1 MTALFVGEKRVEPVD
16 ERLFKI
22 KQSAQHYAS
31 TSSGLAGLSR
41 GGSAIAPAR
50 TANSTTWSVA
60 NATPTEQPNREPSKP
75 KEPAPPHEIVRRMK
89 KMLDVLHPRIEA
101 WWKGRGTEYPD
112 WCSEI
117 FLPHRAWYEIM
128 ATSPMVLKIEDEK
141 HPPEYCCYR
150 LIHSLSAICS
160 WRYTQGIYRFAPNFL
175 KELCSSPL
183 VGTVPVKLFFRLP
196 QWSIYVET
204 PGFTYKNEALHGFW
218 AQILERSDGD
228 YELNIVLN
236 LAKDLI
242 TGCFLLREGLTLREI
257 LAVSAQD
264 VGKDGAEC
272 DFLAEFFTPLFSLLL
287 YLCSQEPDI
296 VSARGKG
303 ERPENARLQNT
314 KRGWRLFPAAGPH
327 FWKIGDTFEHAVST
341 YRHALNRA
349 KRSGVSERVIRTHFR
364 CAHWHTYLTGPRPKP
379 GQKSNQKPVLHWLA
393 PMIVHGSRTT
403 PEPNEQ
409 PT

>member
-1 MTALFVGEKRVEPVD
+1 MTLYVNRKA
-16 ERLFKI
+16 
-22 KQSAQHYAS
+22 SAAP
-31 TSSGLAGLSR
+31 GLAGLSM
-41 GGSAIAPAR
+41 GGSAIAAAQDANTAR
-50 TANSTTWSVA
+50 WSVA
-60 NATPTEQPNREPSKP
+60 HSAPYPTANPEPPKP

-89 KMLDVLHPRIEA
+89 KVLDALHPKVEA

-112 WCSEI
+112 WPAEI
-117 FLPHRAWYEIM
+117 FLPHRAWVDIM
-128 ATSPMVLKIEDEK
+128 THSPIAARIDKERQPTES
-141 HPPEYCCYR
+141 CCN
-150 LIHSLSAICS
+150 LLVPGFSAICT
-160 WRYTQGIYRFAPNFL
+160 WRYTQGIYRFAPNFM

-183 VGTVPVKLFFRLP
+183 TGTVPVELFFRLP

-204 PGFTYKNEALHGFW
+204 PGLTYESQALHGFW
-218 AQILERSDGD
+218 AQVLERADGA

-236 LAKDLI
+236 LASDLI

-257 LAVSAQD
+257 LIASAHD
-264 VGKDGAEC
+264 AGKDGADC

-287 YLCSQEPDI
+287 YVCSQEPDI

-303 ERPENARLQNT
+303 ERPENARLQDT

-327 FWKIGDTFEHAVST
+327 VWKIGDSFEHAVST
-341 YRHALNRA
+341 YRNALNRA

-364 CAHWHTYLTGPRPKP
+364 RAHWHTYLTGPRPKP
-379 GQKSNQKPVLHWLA
+379 GQKNKQKPVLHWLA